1 MHSMIFTTEREASGA
16 GAWVR
21 ALLGD
26 EAAAER
32 AAKRGMLLTRA
43 QSEGVN
49 STGGFLVPE
58 AMGNAIISLR
68 DKYGVFRANA
78 FMPPMQ
84 RDVVTWPR
92 SLGNISGTW
101 IGENGTASESTATFD
116 NVSVIAKKLMV
127 FIRASSELAD

>member
-43 QSEGVN
+43 QSSCEGLPQRPK
-49 STGGFLVPE
+49 TMVPTQRGE
-58 AMGNAIISLR
+58 TLR
-68 DKYGVFRANA
+68 PVL
-78 FMPPMQ
+78 
-84 RDVVTWPR
+84 PR
-92 SLGNISGTW
+92 
-101 IGENGTASESTATFD
+101 
-116 NVSVIAKKLMV
+116 
-127 FIRASSELAD
+127 RR